1 MTSST
6 NDDLSAQREALV
18 HSLRGDITDE
28 RVLAAMGRVPRE
40 RFVLPEARELAYADR
55 PLPIGHGQTISQPR
69 MVALTLAS
77 ALIKDTDRVLEV
89 GTGSGYQ
96 AALLAELARE
106 VVGVE
111 LIEELVSMAHENL
124 RDAGYG
130 RVEVYAAQGEELG
143 WAAGAPYDVI
153 VAAAAAPRAYDVIVV
168 AAAAPR
174 VPMSLVD
181 QLAPGGRL
189 VLPVGDRE
197 SQHLVRAEKRPEGVV
212 VTRLMSCRFV
222 PLIGSEAFHKVPEP
236 DSNYS

>member
-1 MTSST
+1 VTSSG
-6 NDDLSAQREALV
+6 NQDLSAQRDALV
-18 HSLRGDITDE
+18 RSLRGDITDE

-69 MVALTLAS
+69 MVALTLAA

-96 AALLAELARE
+96 AAVLAELARE

-111 LIEELVSMAHENL
+111 LIHDLVVMAHENL

-130 RVEVYAAQGEELG
+130 RVEVYAAQGDELG
-143 WAAGAPYDVI
+143 WA
-153 VAAAAAPRAYDVIVV
+153 PRAPYDVIVV
-168 AAAAPR
+168 AAASPR

-197 SQHLVRAEKRPEGVV
+197 KQDLVRAEKRPEGVV

-222 PLIGSEAFHKVPEP
+222 PLIGAEAFHKAAEP

>member
-1 MTSST
+1 LVTSSST
-6 NDDLSAQREALV
+6 PDLAAQRDALV
-18 HSLRGDITDE
+18 RSLRPDIKDE
-28 RVLAAMGRVPRE
+28 RVLAAMGRVERE
-40 RFVLPEARELAYADR
+40 RFVLPSSRDAAYADR
-55 PLPIGHGQTISQPR
+55 PLSIGYGQTISQPR
-69 MVALTLAS
+69 MVALTLA
-77 ALIKDTDRVLEV
+77 AAVLKDEDRALEV

-96 AALLAELARE
+96 AAVLAELCRE

-111 LIEELVSMAHENL
+111 LVPELVMMARSNL
-124 RDAGYG
+124 QAAGYG

-143 WAAGAPYDVI
+143 WPPGAP
-153 VAAAAAPRAYDVIVV
+153 YDVIVV

-189 VLPVGDRE
+189 VIPVGDRE
-197 SQHLVRAEKRPEGVV
+197 KQDLVRAQKRGEGVV

-222 PLIGSEAFHKVPEP
+222 PLIGSEAFHKAANP